1 MKWLFAVLACLFIV
15 VFQTVLLP
23 CFSGA
28 LYFFDLTIIL
38 IVYISL
44 YSSHY
49 SVVAAVAGIGGIMDS
64 LSGGPFFLYTFSYV
78 WIFLIVQMARRFVF
92 QTSFLFVM
100 VISLLSVAIQQGI
113 FLFSVIVRQD
123 NIGFESMDIALMV
136 RQVAW
141 GGVMIP
147 LGVGVISTGNRR
159 WQALIQRT
167 LRNWEQK
174 RTQPHG

>member
-1 MKWLFAVLACLFIV
+1 MRWLFAGFAGLFIV

-23 CFSGA
+23 GFSGA
-28 LYFFDLTIIL
+28 FYFFDLTIIL

-44 YSSHY
+44 YSSRY
-49 SVVAAVAGIGGIMDS
+49 WAVAAVAGIGCILDS

-78 WIFLIVQMARRFVF
+78 WIYLIVQLARQFVF
-92 QTSFLFVM
+92 QTSALFVM

-113 FLFSVIVRQD
+113 FLFSVFARQD
-123 NIGFESMDIALMV
+123 YTAFESMDIDLML

-147 LGVGVISTGNRR
+147 LGVGMISTGNRH
-159 WQALIQRT
+159 WQALLQRMA
-167 LRNWEQK
+167 RNREQK
-174 RTQPHG
+174 RTQAHG